1 MRVERD
7 EFTRRILE
15 LRPALYRVTYGL
27 LAAES
32 DREDAVQS
40 AILKAWQKHGR
51 LRDEGA
57 LSAWMMRIVINE
69 CYNILRAQRRV
80 SVTDAL
86 PERAAPPD
94 ADAELHDAL
103 MALPDT
109 LRLPVILH
117 YMEGDRVDEVAH
129 MLRLPQGTVKSRLR
143 RARMQLRQQLDEE
156 GGVAHA

>member
-40 AILKAWQKHGR
+40 AIVKAWQNHGR

-86 PERAAPPD
+86 P
-94 ADAELHDAL
+94 
-103 MALPDT
+103 
-109 LRLPVILH
+109 
-117 YMEGDRVDEVAH
+117 
-129 MLRLPQGTVKSRLR
+129 
-143 RARMQLRQQLDEE
+143 
-156 GGVAHA
+156 

>member
-40 AILKAWQKHGR
+40 AIVKAWQNHGR

-117 YMEGDRVDEVAH
+117 YMEGYRVDEVAR